1 MKILIRFDDIA
12 ENMNWHY
19 MEKSEQLFDKHNIKP
34 VLGVIPNNQ
43 DKELKTYP
51 KKENFWEI
59 VKKWQAKGWEISM
72 HGYNHLYHSETYKND
87 YFKYG
92 GKSEFFG
99 ETLMNQTN
107 RIQKG
112 LEIFKKNNI
121 KVRSFFAPNHTYDT
135 NTFIAL
141 KNSGI
146 YEVIDGYGLKPY
158 SKNKIVFIPQLF
170 YKLFFVPFGLQTT
183 QIHLNIMND
192 KEFNKFQFLI
202 EKNYQNIVT
211 YDEALNLLSDNLR
224 DKFINKIIYYLLSL
238 KRKISN

>member
-12 ENMNWHY
+12 ENMNWHF
-19 MEKSEQLFDKHNIKP
+19 MEKSEQLFDKYKIKP

-43 DKELKTYP
+43 DVELRSYP
-51 KKENFWEI
+51 KKENFWKI
-59 VKKWQAKGWEISM
+59 VKNWQSKGWEISM
-72 HGYNHLYHSETYKND
+72 HGYNHLYVTETNKND

-99 ETLMNQTN
+99 ESLVSQTN
-107 RIQKG
+107 KIQKG

-121 KVRSFFAPNHTYDT
+121 KVRSFFAPNHTYDA

-146 YEVIDGYGLKPY
+146 YEVIDGYGLNPY
-158 SKNKIVFIPQLF
+158 LKNEIIFIPQLF
-170 YKLFFVPFGLQTT
+170 YKIFFIPFGLQTT

-192 KEFNKFQFLI
+192 KEFSKLQSLI
-202 EKNYQNIVT
+202 EKNYQNIIT
-211 YDEALNLLSDNLR
+211 YDEALNLLSNDLLNKL
-224 DKFINKIIYYLLSL
+224 INKAIYYLLTL

>member
-12 ENMNWHY
+12 ENMNWHF
-19 MEKSEQLFDKHNIKP
+19 MEKSEQLFDKYKIKP

-43 DKELKTYP
+43 DVELRSYP
-51 KKENFWEI
+51 KKENFWKI
-59 VKKWQAKGWEISM
+59 VKNWQSKGWEISM
-72 HGYNHLYHSETYKND
+72 HGYNHLYVTETNKND

-99 ETLMNQTN
+99 ESLVSQTN
-107 RIQKG
+107 KIQKG

-121 KVRSFFAPNHTYDT
+121 KVRSFFAPNHTYDA

-146 YEVIDGYGLKPY
+146 YEVIDGYGLNPY
-158 SKNKIVFIPQLF
+158 LKNEIIFIPQLF
-170 YKLFFVPFGLQTT
+170 YKNFFIPFGLQTT

-192 KEFNKFQFLI
+192 KEFSKLQSLI
-202 EKNYQNIVT
+202 EKNYQNIIT
-211 YDEALNLLSDNLR
+211 YDEALNLLSNDLLNKL
-224 DKFINKIIYYLLSL
+224 INKAIYYLLTL

>member
-12 ENMNWHY
+12 ENMNWHF
-19 MEKSEQLFDKHNIKP
+19 MEKSEQLFDKYKIKP
-34 VLGVIPNNQ
+34 ILGVIPDNQ
-43 DKELKTYP
+43 DEELKSYP
-51 KKENFWEI
+51 KRENFWKI
-59 VKKWQAKGWEISM
+59 VKKWQSKGWEISM
-72 HGYNHLYHSETYKND
+72 HGYNHLYRSETNKND

-99 ETLMNQTN
+99 ETLACQTN
-107 RIQKG
+107 MIRKG

-121 KVRSFFAPNHTYDT
+121 KVRSFFAPNHTYDS

-158 SKNKIVFIPQLF
+158 LKNEIIFIPQLF
-170 YKLFFVPFGLQTT
+170 YKIFFIPLGLQTT
-183 QIHLNIMND
+183 QIHLNIMGD
-192 KEFNKFQFLI
+192 KEFSRLQSLI
-202 EKNYQNIVT
+202 EKNYKSIIS
-211 YDEALNLLSDNLR
+211 YDEALSLLSNDLLNKL
-224 DKFINKIIYYLLSL
+224 INKIIFYLLIL